1 MKRLATVILAII
13 LCLCLTA
20 CGERIA
26 DVTSGSSTQPGR
38 TEPTGTTTQSTD
50 TTETTHEHTYEEV
63 VTEPTCT
70 EKGYTMFTCACGDSY
85 IDHEVSE
92 TGHMWDEGV
101 VTKESTEEEA
111 GELLY
116 TCTACG
122 ETEIQEIPPL
132 NHEHDYTDPVV
143 VEPTCTEGGYT
154 VYTCSCGNSYVDDET
169 AALGH
174 NYATEVTE
182 PTCTDQGYTAYTCQ
196 RCQDSYISDVVEA
209 KGHNYL
215 DATCTAP
222 KICIVCGHTSGK
234 ELGHTWDDGKVIKEA
249 TESEDGEMLYTCVVC
264 GDTMTQVIP
273 SLEHEHSYYAVVTT
287 PTCTEGGYTTHTC
300 RCGDSYITDETAA
313 LGHDWNAATCTTAKT
328 CARCQETEGSANG
341 HSWMDATCTTAKKC
355 STCGQKDGDAL
366 GHDYE
371 AVVTEPTCTQQG
383 YTTHTCTRCND
394 QYVSGTVA
402 ALGHDYAD
410 ATCTTPKT
418 CNRCGR
424 TTGNALDHE
433 YTTEVIEPIACI
445 EQGYTRYTCK
455 NCGFSYVTDYTNGD
469 HQFGQW
475 QVTMEP
481 TCTDAGFRYRE
492 CSHCG
497 AAECEDIPAAG
508 HQYQTFVI
516 APTCTEQGFTVD
528 ACDICDAS
536 NYYDYVEATG
546 HTEVADPGY
555 PATCTTTGRTDGTY
569 CSVCDTVLKAQE
581 VIPTIPHTEV
591 VDKGYPATCIST
603 GLTDGTHCSSCGAVV
618 VAQKVIPTVP
628 HTEVVDKGYPA
639 TCSATGLTDGTHC
652 SVCGMVIWAQEV
664 IPTVPHTIV
673 TSGGTWPTETS
684 DGLTPSQSC
693 TTCGMVV
700 AQPVVIPSYAAVY
713 NDDFYYEQ
721 LGKEAN
727 GEALQELYRMMDMA
741 AMSFHFDTSIDLTEN
756 TVATFCYTD
765 LGLSQEEACHVWM
778 FYKQDHPLYYW
789 ISTWVAYSEDSIM
802 LQTEP
807 DHWQGLERAEVNA
820 LICGEVEHYLALV
833 EDETSSYIIALVF
846 HDSIITAIDYAYDD
860 NGYPQDALW
869 AHRVLGV
876 FDGRGAVCEG
886 YAQVYQ
892 LLLNAAGVE
901 NIYVVGDAGV
911 PGYDFN
917 AHAWNLV
924 QLDDGGWYWCDLT
937 WDDTPLMEFGV
948 VYRYFCVNDTQNVNW
963 YDGGIISEA
972 FSFYD
977 SHEPS
982 YTLGSWEWE
991 VVLPDRSTEQY
1002 QDPEDAVVREI
1013 FTVGN
1018 FTYCVNGYN
1027 TVRLTAVNY
1036 NESGTLYLP
1045 ETVTYNGRTYTV
1057 VEIGRMFN
1065 GLVEKGNVIP
1075 SEFTAVHLPKT
1086 LRFIW
1091 DGAIFGHSVEAYTV
1105 DPENPCFTAKDGV
1118 LYTTNYYTLVQ
1129 YPCNAPYVER
1139 YVIPDETIY
1148 IANGSLRNIR
1158 NPFGELVIG
1167 KNVLQIGVPNWGYG
1181 YYDGTQ
1187 EGYRGWNEVT
1197 GELSDLH
1204 RMAYEAGTTVTITV
1218 DPENALFAV
1227 VDGIVYELR
1236 GGLPAYL
1243 VTVADT
1249 SVKEI
1254 VLPADLASVDMTDF
1268 QFCVNLER
1276 IYISAGTSISG
1287 YVINVP
1293 NLKEVIF
1300 QGTMEQWEDA
1310 LFGDFWKEA
1319 FWQYAPEDLC
1329 VICTDGTI
1337 ENPNKNP

>member
-1 MKRLATVILAII
+1 MKTTKGILWFLLLVVLVLS
-13 LCLCLTA
+13 LCA
-20 CGERIA
+20 CTQSP
-26 DVTSGSSTQPGR
+26 VTTTDPTSQSTQIVQPSEGITTNPSDQA
-38 TEPTGTTTQSTD
+38 TEPS
-50 TTETTHEHTYEEV
+50 HEHAYEKV

-70 EKGYTMFTCACGDSY
+70 EKGYTTFTCACGDSY

-101 VTKESTEEEA
+101 VTKEPTEEEA
-111 GELLY
+111 GELLC

-122 ETEIQEIPPL
+122 KTETQAIPPL
-132 NHEHDYTDPVV
+132 NHEHDYTDSVV
-143 VEPTCTEGGYT
+143 VEPTCTEDGYT
-154 VYTCSCGNSYVDDET
+154 VYTCSCGNSYVSDET

-174 NYATEVTE
+174 DYATEVTE
-182 PTCTDQGYTAYTCQ
+182 PTCTDQGHTAYTCQ
-196 RCQDSYISDVVEA
+196 RCLDSYISDVVEA
-209 KGHNYL
+209 KGHDYL
-215 DATCTAP
+215 DATCTTP
-222 KICIVCGHTSGK
+222 KTCSVCGHTTGK
-234 ELGHTWDDGKVIKEA
+234 ELGHTWDDGKVLKEA
-249 TESEDGEMLYTCVVC
+249 TEREDGEMLYTCVVC
-264 GDTMTQVIP
+264 GDTMMQIIP
-273 SLEHEHSYYAVVTT
+273 ALDHVHSYTAAVTA

-300 RCGDSYITDETAA
+300 RCGDSYITDETNA
-313 LGHDWNAATCTTAKT
+313 LGHDWKAATCTDPKT
-328 CARCQETEGSANG
+328 CNRCQKTEGSANG
-341 HSWMDATCTTAKKC
+341 HRWMDATCTTAKKC
-355 STCGQKDGDAL
+355 SVCGQKDGDAL
-366 GHDYE
+366 GHDYNS
-371 AVVTEPTCTQQG
+371 VVTEPTCTRQG
-383 YTTHTCTRCND
+383 CTTHTCTRCND
-394 QYVSGTVA
+394 TYVSDTVA

-424 TTGNALDHE
+424 TTGNTLEHE
-433 YTTEVIEPIACI
+433 YTAEVIEPIACI

-455 NCGFSYVTDYTNGD
+455 NCGFSYVTDFTNGE

-475 QVTMEP
+475 QVTIEP
-481 TCTDAGFRYRE
+481 TCTDTGFQYRE
-492 CSHCG
+492 CSYCG
-497 AAECEDIPAAG
+497 VAECEDIPAAG

-546 HTEVADPGY
+546 HTEVADQGY
-555 PATCTTTGRTDGTY
+555 PATCTTTGLTDGTY
-569 CSVCDTVLKAQE
+569 CSVCDMVLQAQE

-591 VDKGYPATCIST
+591 VDKGYPATCSVT
-603 GLTDGTHCSSCGAVV
+603 GLTDGAHCS
-618 VAQKVIPTVP
+618 I
-628 HTEVVDKGYPA
+628 
-639 TCSATGLTDGTHC
+639 
-652 SVCGMVIWAQEV
+652 CGMVIWAQEV

-673 TSGGTWPTETS
+673 TNGGTCPTETS

-700 AQPVVIPSYAAVY
+700 AQPVVIPSYAALY

-741 AMSFHFDTSIDLTEN
+741 AMSFHFDTSIDLTGN

-765 LGLSQEEACHVWM
+765 LGLSQEEACQVWM

-789 ISTWVAYSEDSIM
+789 ISTQVVYSDDSIM

-807 DHWQGLERAEVNA
+807 DHWQGQERAEDNA
-820 LICGEVEHYLALV
+820 LICKQVEQHLAVV

-846 HDSIITAIDYAYDD
+846 HNSIITAIDYAYDD
-860 NGYPQDALW
+860 YGYPQDALW

-886 YAQVYQ
+886 YAQAYQ

-911 PGYDFN
+911 PGYDFSE
-917 AHAWNLV
+917 HAWNLV
-924 QLDDGGWYWCDLT
+924 QLDDGNWYWCDLT

-948 VYRYFCVNDTQNVNW
+948 VYRYFCVNDMQNVNW
-963 YDGGIISEA
+963 FDGGINSEA
-972 FSFYD
+972 FSFCD

-982 YTLGSWEWE
+982 YTIGSWEWE
-991 VVLPDRSTEQY
+991 VALPNRAAEPY

-1045 ETVTYNGRTYTV
+1045 ESVTYNGRTYTV
-1057 VEIGRMFN
+1057 VEIGRMRN
-1065 GLVEKGNVIP
+1065 GLVEMGNVIP
-1075 SEFTAVHLPKT
+1075 SEFTAVHVPGT

-1129 YPCNAPYVER
+1129 YPCNAPYVDR

-1148 IANGSLRNIR
+1148 IAKGSLRNIR

-1167 KNVLQIGVPNWGYG
+1167 KNVKQIGVANWGYG

-1187 EGYRGWNEVT
+1187 EGYYGRNEVS

-1204 RMAYEAGTTVTITV
+1204 RMAYEAGTTVTITIA
-1218 DPENALFAV
+1218 PENTAFIVL
-1227 VDGIVYELR
+1227 DGMVYEFDLY
-1236 GGLPAYL
+1236 GSPAYL
-1243 VTVADT
+1243 LAAADSAVT
-1249 SVKEI
+1249 EI
-1254 VLPADLASVDMTDF
+1254 VLSDGLAEVDLEAFSW
-1268 QFCVNLER
+1268 CVNLER
-1276 IYISAGTSISG
+1276 ISIPAGARISG
-1287 YVINVP
+1287 FLDYSTP

-1300 QGTMEQWEDA
+1300 RGTMEQWNDA
-1310 LFGDFWKEA
+1310 FIGDYWKDNFWN
-1319 FWQYAPEDLC
+1319 YAPEALC
-1329 VICTDGTI
+1329 VICTDGTL